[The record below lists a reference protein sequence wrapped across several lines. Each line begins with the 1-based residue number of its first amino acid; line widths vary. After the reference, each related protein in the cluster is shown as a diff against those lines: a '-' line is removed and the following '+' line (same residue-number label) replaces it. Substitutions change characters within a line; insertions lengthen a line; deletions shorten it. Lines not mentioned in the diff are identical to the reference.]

1 MPSTEP
7 RVVPTTGGLVRGAVM
22 ADGVVAFRG
31 IPYAAAPR
39 GRGRFAA
46 PEPAPQWA
54 GVRDALEFG
63 PMPMQ
68 LPGRLPGFVPW
79 EPDGEGNPLTV
90 NVWAPAAA
98 AAPRPVLFWIYG
110 GAYMVGAADFY
121 LPLELVRAGLVV
133 VTFNY
138 RVGFTGFGHLPGAP
152 DNRGLLDQLAALR
165 WARANVAGFGGDP
178 GRITVA
184 GQSAGAGSAAAL
196 MVLPAAAGLFQR
208 VIAHSVPSEY
218 FSVGLAASIG
228 RQVADSAG
236 AGYDVAGFTG
246 LSDAAILAAQAA
258 VLDRF
263 RTDPASG
270 ARHYLPTIYNPVI
283 GGPVPREPG
292 RREPGPQ
299 DPVPQEPGPQDA
311 AAGDFGPSL
320 PAELLTAGPLQAA
333 AAVPDVALL
342 ATHTVDEFRTFT
354 VGEGGPAEYSEGD
367 VAALGRAFGLS
378 ADRFA
383 QYRAAAAGLPE
394 AEVYAMLGTDFLFGE
409 YTTRLAEARGRSGAE
424 TYLARFAWPS
434 PVLGG
439 SLGACHGAD
448 LPFCFGDLQD
458 GPAVRLVF
466 GDATPT
472 SSDEALA
479 RRMMAA
485 WVAFAYGAD
494 PGWPPVTGSQTPVRV
509 WDHADR
515 LTGEQPSP
523 RRAAWSEVDFGVQRG
538 LYR

>member
-1 MPSTEP
+1 MPGTES
-7 RVVPTTGGLVRGAVM
+7 RVVPTAGGLVRGAAV

-31 IPYAAAPR
+31 IPYAAAP
-39 GRGRFAA
+39 GGAGRFAA
-46 PEPAPQWA
+46 PGPVPPWA

-63 PMPMQ
+63 PMPVQ
-68 LPGRLPGFVPW
+68 PPGRMPGFASW
-79 EPDGEGNPLTV
+79 QPDGGGNPLTV
-90 NVWAPAAA
+90 NVWVPAAA
-98 AAPRPVLFWIYG
+98 SAPRPVLFWIYG
-110 GAYMVGAADFY
+110 GAYTVGGADFY
-121 LPLELVRAGLVV
+121 LPYELVRAGLVV

-138 RVGFTGFGHLPGAP
+138 RVGFAGFGHLPGAP

-165 WARANVAGFGGDP
+165 WTRANIAGFGGDP
-178 GRITVA
+178 RRVTVA

-196 MVLPAAAGLFQR
+196 LVLPAAAGLFQR

-218 FSVGLAASIG
+218 FSVGRAESIG

-236 AGYDVAGFTG
+236 ADYRAAGFAD

-263 RTDPASG
+263 RKDPASG
-270 ARHYLPTIYNPVI
+270 ARHYLPTIYSPVA
-283 GGPVPREPG
+283 GRPG
-292 RREPGPQ
+292 SG
-299 DPVPQEPGPQDA
+299 DA
-311 AAGDFGPSL
+311 AARGGIA
-320 PAELLTAGPLQAA
+320 PASPGELLTVGPLQAA
-333 AAVPDVALL
+333 ATAPDVALL

-354 VGEGGPAEYSEGD
+354 VGEGGPIECTEDD

-378 ADRFA
+378 AARYA
-383 QYRAAAAGLPE
+383 QYRAAAAGLPL

-409 YTTRLAEARGRSGAE
+409 YTSRLAEARGQAGAE

-434 PVLGG
+434 PAAGG
-439 SLGACHGAD
+439 AFGACHGAD
-448 LPFCFGDLQD
+448 LPFGFGDLQN

-472 SSDEALA
+472 TSDEALA
-479 RRMMAA
+479 RRMLAS

-494 PGWPPVTGSQTPVRV
+494 PGWPPVTGSQTPVRI

-515 LTGEQPSP
+515 LVDEQPSP
-523 RRAAWSEVDFGVQRG
+523 RRAAWSEVDFGVQPG
-538 LYR
+538 